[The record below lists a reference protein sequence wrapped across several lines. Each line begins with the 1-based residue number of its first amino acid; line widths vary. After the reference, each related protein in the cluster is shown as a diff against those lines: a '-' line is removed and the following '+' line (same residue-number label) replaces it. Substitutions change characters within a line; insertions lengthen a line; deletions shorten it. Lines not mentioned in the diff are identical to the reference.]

1 MSSRARRRNWTTRGG
16 ILSINGR
23 IVAAFFSTIEKTQTD
38 ELLVDFM
45 ESSSQSV
52 LEALA
57 VLVALT
63 RWSEK
68 LKGMTVT
75 VSSE

>member
-1 MSSRARRRNWTTRGG
+1 M
-16 ILSINGR
+16 
-23 IVAAFFSTIEKTQTD
+23 AAFFSTIEKTQTE

-68 LKGMTVT
+68 LKGLTVT
-75 VSSE
+75 VS